1 MEQDTLREFLLND
14 DLYKVFNCKEI
25 ETRAGM
31 ARNSL
36 SPWLSGHR
44 KTMSDDNRRKLI
56 EFLYELAYQLNNT
69 VL

>member
-1 MEQDTLREFLLND
+1 MNEDTLKDFLLHD

-25 ETRAGM
+25 EQRAGM

-44 KTMSDDNRRKLI
+44 KTMSDENRCKLI
-56 EFLYELAYQLNNT
+56 EFLYELAYRLNNS